1 MSPIAESFTIAS
13 FIYILIKIY
22 IILPKLDIIT
32 VIYLKEQI
40 LIGIVNYNMGN
51 LASVINAFE
60 ILGADIAVE
69 SDPSK
74 LKKYDKLILPGVG
87 AFGDA
92 MEHLR
97 VNGMDSAVIDY
108 ANSGKPLLGICLG
121 MQLLFESSE
130 EFGDHKGLGIIEG
143 KVVAFD
149 ESKFDHK
156 LKVPH
161 MGWNEMFQ
169 TVGTNS
175 DSCPLFFGL
184 DKDFYLYFVHSFH
197 AVCDD
202 KYAIGKT
209 YYGYELVSAVNRDNI
224 YGIQPHPEKSHE
236 NGLKII
242 KNFIN
247 L

>member
-1 MSPIAESFTIAS
+1 
-13 FIYILIKIY
+13 
-22 IILPKLDIIT
+22 
-32 VIYLKEQI
+32 
-40 LIGIVNYNMGN
+40 LIGIVDYNMGN
-51 LASVINAFE
+51 LASVINAFK
-60 ILGADIAVE
+60 ILGANIAVE
-69 SDPSK
+69 SDP
-74 LKKYDKLILPGVG
+74 LELHKYDKLILPGVG

-97 VNGMDSAVIDY
+97 VNGMDKAVIAY

-130 EFGDHKGLGIIEG
+130 EFGDHKGLGLIEG
-143 KVVAFD
+143 RVVAFD

-161 MGWNEMFQ
+161 IGWNELFQ
-169 TVGTNS
+169 Y
-175 DSCPLFFGL
+175 PRR
-184 DKDFYLYFVHSFH
+184 DKALPCLLLKDLPNDFYLYFVHSYH

-209 YYGYELVSAVNRDNI
+209 HYGYEFVSAVNKNNI

-242 KNFIN
+242 KNFIT